1 MSGLIQALLPS
12 KEFKLAHWAHV
23 KDGIVDNV
31 IVIEKEVLD
40 LGHWGDPAEWV
51 RTSYRTQGGKHPEG
65 KPLRFNYAGLGYS
78 YDSVRDAFV
87 PPKPFASWVLDEETC
102 LWNAPTPM
110 PTDGKIYNWDEPTTS
125 WIEFVPPVVEEVV
138 AEVTPEEPAPAV

>member
-1 MSGLIQALLPS
+1 MPTVIAYISGLNPEPLLS

-23 KDGIVDNV
+23 KNGIVVNV

-51 RTSYRTQGGKHPEG
+51 QTSYNTQGGKHLLG
-65 KPLRFNYAGLGYS
+65 GTPLRFNYAGLGFS
-78 YDSVRDAFV
+78 YDAQRDAFI
-87 PPKPFASWVLDEETC
+87 PAKPFASWLLDEETC

-110 PTDGKIYNWDEPTTS
+110 PTDGKIYNWDEETTS
-125 WIEFVPPVVEEVV
+125 WIEFVPPVVETPA
-138 AEVTPEEPAPAV
+138 AE